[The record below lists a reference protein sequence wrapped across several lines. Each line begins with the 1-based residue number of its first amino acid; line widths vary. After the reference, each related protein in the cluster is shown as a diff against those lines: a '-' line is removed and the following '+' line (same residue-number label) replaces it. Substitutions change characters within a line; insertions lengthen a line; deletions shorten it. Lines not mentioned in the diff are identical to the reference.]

1 MESKTIQVT
10 RISIV
15 ARKKL
20 PAVLDSI
27 RAGVGRPD
35 MATFIKKITLAKSE
49 PELEA
54 IVADAVGDK
63 GLMEFSAFNF
73 GDVLQKELGSSAPG
87 SFRLLIGNPL
97 IMKSLVKLVPDA
109 GSYAPVTVLIDERPD
124 GLHLSYDTME
134 SLLAPYGNAAALDIA
149 RDLDAKIKSLLSRAA
164 GIE

>member
-15 ARKKL
+15 TRKQL

-27 RAGVGRPD
+27 RAGVGKPD
-35 MATFIKKITLAKSE
+35 MAIFVKKITQAESE
-49 PELEA
+49 AELEA
-54 IVADAVGDK
+54 IVDDATGDK
-63 GLMEFSAFNF
+63 GLMEFAAFNF
-73 GDVLQKELGSSAPG
+73 GEVLQKELGSSAPG
-87 SFRLLIGNPL
+87 SFRLLIGNPV
-97 IMKSLVKLVPDA
+97 IMKSLVKIAPDA

-134 SLLAPYGNAAALDIA
+134 SFLAPYGNAAVLDIA
-149 RDLDAKIKSLLSRAA
+149 RDLDTKIKSLLTVAA